1 MQELIYIE
9 TPDWELTISC
19 QNLDIR
25 QKTYFDML
33 KRRGDKHIPNAL
45 YFKPEI
51 NLQSLRPGSE
61 LASESENITNPLI
74 KELLLPEPIF
84 FENTQYQFE
93 WVFFNDDVD
102 KATITHPLKTIAN
115 SFRFAP
121 KRKHSAASLIGTINT
136 GNDIGKLSLPLTYQ
150 VEKETKLAHLTL
162 EVLPTKMQLHSDLP
176 AMYRCIDKS
185 FPLWRF
191 SLAEKTQQDA
201 AKSQHRGNFPLLWL
215 AQFKVLR
222 EQLET
227 ALKVI
232 ANSPHSRL
240 KNKESHIKA
249 DRLKGKLGNKL
260 AERVREDIKSKQ
272 YDKRYKQNKKYLSVD
287 TPENRFIKMVV
298 TKCKQQLEQL
308 THKLETKNNEKKGSS
323 QRLSAHFLTELRGWQ
338 KPLARMQKQSFLKE
352 VGDYEGLQRES
363 LVLQQKTGYSAAYK
377 TWQELKYYLDI
388 FARHSTI
395 SMKSVAE
402 TYEVWCFLTVK
413 QMLIASLGFEE
424 VQGEKAQLKLN
435 DYFELQLED
444 GLSGAGAFTFKRA
457 DGLKARLAH
466 EPVFRKNGTYIRSF
480 GVTQKPDILLE
491 VTFPDSKKCIW
502 LFDAKYRIKTINNR
516 YDEGEDEDDIA
527 RKDFVPDDAIN
538 QMHRYRD
545 ALIHINKLDE
555 KHIKSRPVFGA
566 FALYPGFYNQKV
578 DVNPYDVAIKEVG
591 IGAFALL
598 PSDKVGNNN
607 WLENF
612 LIGQLGALATK
623 YPTTSISDSLYVNEA
638 ARIPYYGMKQMLHS
652 DLVLTAKL
660 GENRNEEYIEGFKN
674 GQAKWYH
681 MPMAVF
687 DAQFGHHIADEI
699 CYIAI
704 GYEDSGALKIDKA
717 YRVKSVKLKQRNAI
731 TETQAGVMVSQ
742 VGENN
747 YWLFELGELFALPY
761 TLINP
766 SVSGFRQSLKLTTL
780 EMMHETSDFD
790 ALERVYSNC
799 VV

>member
-1 MQELIYIE
+1 MQELICIE

-45 YFKPEI
+45 HFKPEI
-51 NLQSLRPGSE
+51 KLQSLST
-61 LASESENITNPLI
+61 ASVTAKENENIATPLI
-74 KELLLPEPIF
+74 KELTLPKPIF

-93 WVFFNDDVD
+93 WVFFNEEVLQ
-102 KATITHPLKTIAN
+102 AAITHPLKTIAN
-115 SFRFAP
+115 SFRFAA

-136 GNDIGKLSLPLTYQ
+136 GNDIGKLTLPLTYQ
-150 VEKETKLAHLTL
+150 VANETKLAHLTL

-191 SLAEKTQQDA
+191 SLAEKTEQDA

-222 EQLET
+222 EQLEA

-232 ANSPHSRL
+232 SNSPHSRL
-240 KNKESHIKA
+240 QHKESYIKA

-260 AERVREDIKSKQ
+260 AERVREDIHNKQ
-272 YDKRYKQNKKYLSVD
+272 YEKRYQQDKKYLSVD

-298 TKCKQQLEQL
+298 IKCKQQLEQL
-308 THKLETKNNEKKGSS
+308 TQKLELKSNENKDSS
-323 QRLSAHFLTELRGWQ
+323 QRLSEHFLTELRDWQ

-352 VGDYEGLQRES
+352 VGDYVGLQRES
-363 LVLQQKTGYSAAYK
+363 LVLQQKTGYSAVYK
-377 TWQELKYYLDI
+377 TWQELKYYLDV

-402 TYEVWCFLTVK
+402 TYEVWCFLTVR
-413 QMLIASLGFEE
+413 QMLITSLGFEE
-424 VQGEKAQLKLN
+424 VQSEKAKLKLN

-444 GLSGAGAFTFKRA
+444 GLSGAGAFTFKRT

-466 EPVFRKNGTYIRSF
+466 EPVFRKNGKNIRSF

-491 VTFPDSKKCIW
+491 VTFPNGKKCIW

-516 YDEGEDEDDIA
+516 YDNDDIN

-545 ALIHINKLDE
+545 ALIHINQLDE
-555 KHIKSRPVFGA
+555 KHTKSRPVFGA
-566 FALYPGFYNQKV
+566 FALYPGFYDQAV
-578 DVNPYDVAIKEVG
+578 ADNPYNEAITEVG

-598 PSDKVGNNN
+598 PSDQSGNNN
-607 WLENF
+607 WLESF
-612 LIGQLGALATK
+612 LIEQLGSLTTT
-623 YPTTSISDSLYVNEA
+623 YPTSSISDSLYVNEA
-638 ARIPYYGMKQMLHS
+638 ARIPYYGMKQVLHS

-660 GENRNEEYIEGFKN
+660 GKNRTHEYVEGFKN
-674 GQAKWYH
+674 GEAKWYH
-681 MPMAVF
+681 MPMSVF
-687 DAQFGHHIADEI
+687 DVQFGHHIADEI

-704 GYEDSGALKIDKA
+704 GYEDSDRLKTEKA
-717 YRVKSVKLKQRNAI
+717 YRVKSVVLKPRGAI
-731 TETQAGVMVSQ
+731 TEAQSGVMDSQ
-742 VGENN
+742 VGSDD
-747 YWLFELGELFALPY
+747 YWLFELGEVLTLPH

-766 SVSGFRQSLKLTTL
+766 TVSGFRQSLKLTTL
-780 EMMHETSDFD
+780 AMLQKTNDFS
-790 ALERVYSNC
+790 ALEHVYTTC
-799 VV
+799 LI